1 MKHVRKA
8 VPGDIPRI
16 LMLLEQVNMVHHD
29 SRPDLFRGPTTKY
42 SAEELEQILSI
53 PDRPIFVCADPNGYV
68 MGYAFCVVSQYE
80 NDRLMTDVK
89 TLYIDDLCVDEA
101 LRGQHVGRTLYEHV
115 VRYARSIGCYILT
128 LNVWAL
134 NEGARRFYEKCGLK
148 PQKIG
153 METIL

>member
-1 MKHVRKA
+1 
-8 VPGDIPRI
+8 
-16 LMLLEQVNMVHHD
+16 MLLEQVNMVHHD

-115 VRYARSIGCYILT
+115 VRYARSIGCYNLT

>member
-115 VRYARSIGCYILT
+115 VRYARSIGCYNLT